1 MTCMTQ
7 PTGAEPRNPKDVL
20 HELSGEPSRFMV
32 AAGLQLE
39 TVEADLVTGTIELSA
54 DHHQPFG
61 IVHGGVYCS
70 AIESAASVGGAVFAL
85 GLGLTA
91 VGVNNNTNFVRPLS
105 EGRVQLTAR
114 PLQQGRTQQLWD
126 VRIVDERDRLIATG
140 QVRLAH
146 VPLPADRPG
155 PAG

>member
-1 MTCMTQ
+1 MTQ
-7 PTGAEPRNPKDVL
+7 PSDIEQRDPKSVL
-20 HELSGEPSRFMV
+20 AALSGEPSRFMV
-32 AAGLQLE
+32 VAGLQLE

-61 IVHGGVYCS
+61 IVHGGVYCA
-70 AIESAASVGGAVFAL
+70 AIESAASVGAAVFAL

-105 EGRVQLTAR
+105 EGRVRLTAC

-126 VRIVDERDRLIATG
+126 VRLVDDRDRLIATG

-155 PAG
+155 PVG